1 MSERIERAIQE
12 LVINGPVPLEVL
24 AEKVGKSPK
33 TLLREVNPDDPKAKL
48 GAETLMEIMIIT
60 GRVEPLK
67 LMAEEMNYTLE
78 SED

>member
-48 GAETLMEIMIIT
+48 GAETLMEIMLIT

-78 SED
+78 SEE